1 MTANPPP
8 LKGWASLLKRTKE
21 TIAFYLVT
29 VVGDYINTMKTTF
42 VFILIFIMLLHTNIS
57 LYIVKQNKNN
67 SRIFTKN
74 FVDFQ
79 NFQKF
84 NDDRILIETNI

>member
-1 MTANPPP
+1 MFINHNFKSSKAEENPEN
-8 LKGWASLLKRTKE
+8 R
-21 TIAFYLVT
+21 I
-29 VVGDYINTMKTTF
+29 YIILALEDVLF
-42 VFILIFIMLLHTNIS
+42 V
-57 LYIVKQNKNN
+57 YIVKQNKNN

-84 NDDRILIETNI
+84 NEDWILMETNIWNFDHS